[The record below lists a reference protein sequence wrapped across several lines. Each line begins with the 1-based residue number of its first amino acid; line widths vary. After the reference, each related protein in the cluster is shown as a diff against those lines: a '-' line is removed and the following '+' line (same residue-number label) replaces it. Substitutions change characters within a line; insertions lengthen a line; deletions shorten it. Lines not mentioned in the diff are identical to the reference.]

1 LLSLAFEKAPEINL
15 LPSLSLFRRRSN
27 GRGFRRQNN
36 DNEGRRLIS
45 GAFSNARDNNN
56 FKPHQSVERLLERY
70 KLLAKEAL
78 SSGDRTLSENYLQH
92 VDHFERIISQ
102 KKSNQ
107 NGNNSQVGNINKEQN
122 NNLSTDS
129 TINQGSVTKNEE

>member
-1 LLSLAFEKAPEINL
+1 MHNRRSGM
-15 LPSLSLFRRRSN
+15 FRRRSN

-45 GAFSNARDNNN
+45 GAFSNHRGKNN
-56 FKPHQSVERLLERY
+56 FKSNQSVEKLLERY

-78 SSGDRTLSENYLQH
+78 SSGDKTLAENYLQH
-92 VDHFERIISQ
+92 ADHFERIVSY
-102 KKSNQ
+102 KNSNQ
-107 NGNNSQVGNINKEQN
+107 NGNNLQTANINKEQN

-129 TINQGSVTKNEE
+129 TTNQSSITKNEE

>member
-1 LLSLAFEKAPEINL
+1 MHNRRSGM
-15 LPSLSLFRRRSN
+15 FRRRSN

-45 GAFSNARDNNN
+45 GAFTNARGKNN
-56 FKPHQSVERLLERY
+56 FKPHQSVEKLLERY
-70 KLLAKEAL
+70 KLLAKESL
-78 SSGDRTLSENYLQH
+78 SSGDRILSENYLQH

-129 TINQGSVTKNEE
+129 TTNQGSITKNKE

>member
-1 LLSLAFEKAPEINL
+1 MHNRRSGM
-15 LPSLSLFRRRSN
+15 FRRRSN

-45 GAFSNARDNNN
+45 GAFSNARGKNN
-56 FKPHQSVERLLERY
+56 FKPHQSVEKLLERY

-129 TINQGSVTKNEE
+129 TTNQDSTIKNKE

>member
-1 LLSLAFEKAPEINL
+1 MHNRRSGM
-15 LPSLSLFRRRSN
+15 FRRRSN

-45 GAFSNARDNNN
+45 GAFSNARGKNL
-56 FKPHQSVERLLERY
+56 FKSHQSVEKLLERY
-70 KLLAKEAL
+70 KILAKEAL
-78 SSGDRTLSENYLQH
+78 SSGDRILSENYFQH
-92 VDHFERIISQ
+92 VDHFERIISH
-102 KKSNQ
+102 KNSNQ

-129 TINQGSVTKNEE
+129 TTNQGSITKNEE

>member
-1 LLSLAFEKAPEINL
+1 MHNRRSGM
-15 LPSLSLFRRRSN
+15 FRRRSN

-45 GAFSNARDNNN
+45 GAFSNARDKNN

-78 SSGDRTLSENYLQH
+78 SSGDRVLSENYLQH
-92 VDHFERIISQ
+92 ADHFERIISH
-102 KKSNQ
+102 KNSNQ
-107 NGNNSQVGNINKEQN
+107 NENNSQVGNINKEQN

-129 TINQGSVTKNEE
+129 TTNQGSITKNKE

>member
-1 LLSLAFEKAPEINL
+1 MHNRRSGM
-15 LPSLSLFRRRSN
+15 FRRRSN
-27 GRGFRRQNN
+27 GRGFRRQNK

-45 GAFSNARDNNN
+45 GAFSNARDKNN
-56 FKPHQSVERLLERY
+56 FKPHQSVEKLLERY

-78 SSGDRTLSENYLQH
+78 SLGDRILSENYLQH
-92 VDHFERIISQ
+92 VDHFERIVSD
-102 KKSNQ
+102 KNSNQ

-129 TINQGSVTKNEE
+129 TINQGSITKNKE

>member
-1 LLSLAFEKAPEINL
+1 MHNRRSGMV
-15 LPSLSLFRRRSN
+15 RRRSN

-36 DNEGRRLIS
+36 DNVGRRLIS
-45 GAFSNARDNNN
+45 GAFSNARGKNN
-56 FKPHQSVERLLERY
+56 FNPHQSVEKLLERY

-78 SSGDRTLSENYLQH
+78 SSGDRILSENYLQH
-92 VDHFERIISQ
+92 VDHFERMVSH
-102 KKSNQ
+102 KSSNQ

-129 TINQGSVTKNEE
+129 TINQGSITKNKE

>member
-1 LLSLAFEKAPEINL
+1 MHNRSR
-15 LPSLSLFRRRSN
+15 SGMFRRRSN

-36 DNEGRRLIS
+36 DNEGRGLIS
-45 GAFSNARDNNN
+45 GAFSNARGKNN
-56 FKPHQSVERLLERY
+56 FKPHQSVEKLLERY

-129 TINQGSVTKNEE
+129 TTNQGSIKKNKE

>member
-1 LLSLAFEKAPEINL
+1 MYNRRSGM
-15 LPSLSLFRRRSN
+15 FRRRSN

-45 GAFSNARDNNN
+45 GAFSNARDKNN
-56 FKPHQSVERLLERY
+56 FKPHQSVEKLLERY

-78 SSGDRTLSENYLQH
+78 SSGDRILSENYLQH
-92 VDHFERIISQ
+92 VDHFERIISH
-102 KKSNQ
+102 KNSNQ

-129 TINQGSVTKNEE
+129 TTNQGSITKNKE

>member
-1 LLSLAFEKAPEINL
+1 MHNRRSGM
-15 LPSLSLFRRRSN
+15 FRRRSN
-27 GRGFRRQNN
+27 GRGYRRQHN

-45 GAFSNARDNNN
+45 GAFSNARGKNH
-56 FKPHQSVERLLERY
+56 FKSHQSVEKLLERY

-78 SSGDRTLSENYLQH
+78 SSGDRILSENYLQH
-92 VDHFERIISQ
+92 VDHFERMVSD

-107 NGNNSQVGNINKEQN
+107 NGNNLQVGNINKEQN

-129 TINQGSVTKNEE
+129 TTNQGSITKNEE

>member
-1 LLSLAFEKAPEINL
+1 MHNRRSGM
-15 LPSLSLFRRRSN
+15 FRRRSN

-45 GAFSNARDNNN
+45 GAFSNARGKNN
-56 FKPHQSVERLLERY
+56 FKPHQSVEKLLERY

-92 VDHFERIISQ
+92 VDHFERIISH
-102 KKSNQ
+102 KNSNQ

-129 TINQGSVTKNEE
+129 TTNQGSITKNEE

>member
-1 LLSLAFEKAPEINL
+1 MHNRRSGM
-15 LPSLSLFRRRSN
+15 FRRRSN

-45 GAFSNARDNNN
+45 GAFSNARGKNN
-56 FKPHQSVERLLERY
+56 FKSHQSVEQLLERY
-70 KLLAKEAL
+70 KILAKEAL
-78 SSGDRTLSENYLQH
+78 SSGDRILSENYLQH
-92 VDHFERIISQ
+92 VDHFERMVSD

-107 NGNNSQVGNINKEQN
+107 NGNNLQVGNINKEQN

-129 TINQGSVTKNEE
+129 TTNQGSITKNEE

>member
-1 LLSLAFEKAPEINL
+1 MHNRSR
-15 LPSLSLFRRRSN
+15 SGMFRRRSN

-36 DNEGRRLIS
+36 DNEGRGLIS
-45 GAFSNARDNNN
+45 GAFSNARGKNN
-56 FKPHQSVERLLERY
+56 FKPHQSVEKLLERY

-78 SSGDRTLSENYLQH
+78 SSGDRILSENYLQH

-129 TINQGSVTKNEE
+129 TTNQGSITKNEE

>member
-1 LLSLAFEKAPEINL
+1 MHNRRSGM
-15 LPSLSLFRRRSN
+15 FRRRSN

-45 GAFSNARDNNN
+45 GAFSNARGKNN
-56 FKPHQSVERLLERY
+56 FKPHQSVEKLLERY

-107 NGNNSQVGNINKEQN
+107 NGHNSQVGNINKEQN

-129 TINQGSVTKNEE
+129 ITNQGSITKNKE

>member
-1 LLSLAFEKAPEINL
+1 MHNRRSGM
-15 LPSLSLFRRRSN
+15 FRRRSN

-45 GAFSNARDNNN
+45 GAFSNARDKNN
-56 FKPHQSVERLLERY
+56 FKPQQSVEKLLERY

-78 SSGDRTLSENYLQH
+78 SSGDRILSENYLQH

-122 NNLSTDS
+122 NNSSTDS
-129 TINQGSVTKNEE
+129 TTNQGGITKNKE

>member
-1 LLSLAFEKAPEINL
+1 MHNRRSGM
-15 LPSLSLFRRRSN
+15 FRRRSN

-45 GAFSNARDNNN
+45 GAFSNARDKNN
-56 FKPHQSVERLLERY
+56 FKPHQSVEKLLERY

-129 TINQGSVTKNEE
+129 TTNQGSITKNEE